1 MSPDERFLI
10 DERTRLAV
18 DIHDSLSQTL
28 TGVSF
33 QIDAAEKTVGA
44 DDAAARGFLVVAR
57 QTLVSC
63 REELRRCLW
72 DLLKI

>member
-1 MSPDERFLI
+1 MELAKATSDLRI

-33 QIDAAEKTVGA
+33 QIDAAEKTDGA
-44 DDAAARGFLVVAR
+44 DPRPHVLRLVR
-57 QTLVSC
+57 
-63 REELRRCLW
+63 RNPLRP
-72 DLLKI
+72 